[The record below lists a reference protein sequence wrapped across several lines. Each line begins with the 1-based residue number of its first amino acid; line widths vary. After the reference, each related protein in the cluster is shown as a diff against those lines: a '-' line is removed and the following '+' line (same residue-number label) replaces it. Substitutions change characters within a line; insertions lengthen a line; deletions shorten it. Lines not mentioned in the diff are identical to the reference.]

1 MDCLARVLEFYNK
14 KEKEGLAQSDLNRLW
29 LSNLL
34 IKIMS
39 KFNGN
44 SDYSELQNCLI
55 LLINLFDNNEGPDH
69 YTNKGKGLE
78 ELSQGERSMFKQI
91 MAAELRKN
99 N

>member
-1 MDCLARVLEFYNK
+1 MDCLTRVLEFYDK
-14 KEKEGLAQSDLNRLW
+14 KEKSGLAQSDLNRLW

-44 SDYSELQNCLI
+44 SNSSELRNCLI
-55 LLINLFDNNEGPDH
+55 LLINLFDNNTGADH

-78 ELSQGERSMFKQI
+78 ELSKGEKSHFKRI
-91 MAAELRKN
+91 MASELMN

>member
-1 MDCLARVLEFYNK
+1 MDCLTRVLEFYDR
-14 KEKEGLAQSDLNRLW
+14 KEKEGISQPELNRLW

-44 SDYSELQNCLI
+44 INSSELKSCLI
-55 LLINLFDNNEGPDH
+55 LLVNLFDCNDGADH
-69 YTNKGKGLE
+69 YSGKGKALE
-78 ELSQGERSMFKQI
+78 ELSEGEKSIFKRI
-91 MAAELRKN
+91 MAAELTN

>member
-1 MDCLARVLEFYNK
+1 MDCLTRVLEFYDK
-14 KEKEGLAQSDLNRLW
+14 KEKEGLNQSDLNRLW

-44 SDYSELQNCLI
+44 SNSSELRNCLI
-55 LLINLFDNNEGPDH
+55 LLVNLFDNNNGADH
-69 YTNKGKGLE
+69 YTNKGKSLK
-78 ELSQGERSMFKQI
+78 ELSQGEKSTFKQI
-91 MAAELRKN
+91 MAEELMN

>member
-1 MDCLARVLEFYNK
+1 MDCLTRVLEFYDK
-14 KEKEGLAQSDLNRLW
+14 KEREGLVKSDLNRLW

-44 SDYSELQNCLI
+44 SNNSELRNCLVLI
-55 LLINLFDNNEGPDH
+55 INLFDNNSSADH
-69 YTNKGKGLE
+69 YTNKGKSLD
-78 ELSQGERSMFKQI
+78 ELSQGEKSIFKRI
-91 MAAELRKN
+91 MTAELMN